1 MLFPW
6 ETFKQQ
12 AERER
17 RERQTGVRWSDEF
30 VSEIRLHVMEYAS
43 QLTGEYRKDVALVAN
58 LNETWR
64 LLPYHMRHEIFEG
77 CGYEPP
83 QDTL

>member
-6 ETFKQQ
+6 ETFRQQ

-17 RERQTGVRWSDEF
+17 RERQTGVYWPDEF
-30 VSEIRLHVMEYAS
+30 LAEIRGHVREYAS
-43 QLTGEYRKDVALVAN
+43 QLTGEYVKDVVPKAC

-64 LLPYHMRHEIFEG
+64 LLPYHMRHEVFDG

-83 QDTL
+83 GRR